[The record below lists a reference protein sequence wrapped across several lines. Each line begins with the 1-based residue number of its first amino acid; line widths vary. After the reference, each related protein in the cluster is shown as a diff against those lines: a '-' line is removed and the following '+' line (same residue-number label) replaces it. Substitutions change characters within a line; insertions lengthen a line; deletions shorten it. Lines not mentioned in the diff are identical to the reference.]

1 MPGILDLVQQ
11 SLGGDTVQAIG
22 HRLGAD
28 PQQTQSAIAAALP
41 MLLAGLAHQSQSGG
55 ADALHAAVQQHD
67 AGLLGDV
74 AGWLGGGNSS
84 GLPGLIGQMLGP
96 HEEVAHAAVA
106 GTSGLGAGQVQ
117 QLMALLAPVVM
128 SALAQ
133 HSQQQGLNAGGLAAL
148 LQGEHQQVAQSVA
161 QSQPGLAG
169 LAGQLLGNAPSG
181 NPLGNLAQE
190 LGGLFGGR

>member
-22 HRLGAD
+22 QRLGAD

-41 MLLAGLAHQSQSGG
+41 VLLAGLAHQAQSGG
-55 ADALHAAVQQHD
+55 SDALHAAVQQHD
-67 AGLLGDV
+67 AGILGDV
-74 AGWLGGGNSS
+74 AGWLGNSGGA
-84 GLPGLIGQMLGP
+84 GLPGLIGQVLGP

-117 QLMALLAPVVM
+117 QLLALLAPVVM
-128 SALAQ
+128 SALAHQ
-133 HSQQQGLNAGGLAAL
+133 TQQQGLNAGGLAAL
-148 LQGEHQQVAQSVA
+148 LQGEHQQVARSVA

-169 LAGQLLGNAPSG
+169 LAGQLLGNAPG
-181 NPLGNLAQE
+181 GDPLSHLAQE